1 MRIVSFLPAATE
13 MACALGLEDAV
24 VGVSRECD
32 YPPSIRSKPVVVHSA
47 VSLSTLTPNEIDRVV
62 RQTLHETG
70 TLYAVDEKLLRSLAP
85 DLILT
90 QELCQVC
97 APSGNDITKF
107 LASLERPPEVLYFS
121 PHTLDEVDDN
131 LRALGDATGRR
142 SQADAII
149 AANQARLADIEAR
162 LAPVT
167 ERPTVFFAEWVDP
180 LYCAGHWVPEMIEL
194 AGGIPLLA
202 RRGGDSVRVLHEDV
216 VEARPDVIIVAPC
229 GYSAEAAAEQ
239 AALLGLPAQR
249 VFAVDANAFFARPG
263 PRLVDGVELLAHLL
277 HPELV
282 EWQAEARARKL
293 A

>member
-13 MACALGLEDAV
+13 MACALGLEDAI

-47 VSLSTLTPNEIDRVV
+47 VSLSALTPNEIDRVV

-70 TLYAVDEKLLRSLAP
+70 TLYAVDEGLLRSLAP

-107 LASLERPPEVLYFS
+107 IASLERRPEVLYFS
-121 PHTLDEVDDN
+121 PHTLEDVDDN

-142 SQADAII
+142 AQADAII
-149 AANQARLADIEAR
+149 AANRGRLADPEAR
-162 LAPVT
+162 LATVT
-167 ERPTVFFAEWVDP
+167 QRPTVFFAEWVDP
-180 LYCAGHWVPEMIEL
+180 LYCAGHWVPEMIER
-194 AGGIPLLA
+194 AGGIPVLA
-202 RRGGDSVRVLHEDV
+202 KPGADSVRVVREEV
-216 VEARPDVIIVAPC
+216 IAARPDVIVVGPC
-229 GYSAEAAAEQ
+229 GFSAESAAEQ
-239 AALLGLPAQR
+239 ASLLGLPARR
-249 VFAVDANAFFARPG
+249 VFAVDANAFFPRPG

-277 HPELV
+277 HPDLV
-282 EWQAEARARKL
+282 DWGDEAEARKL